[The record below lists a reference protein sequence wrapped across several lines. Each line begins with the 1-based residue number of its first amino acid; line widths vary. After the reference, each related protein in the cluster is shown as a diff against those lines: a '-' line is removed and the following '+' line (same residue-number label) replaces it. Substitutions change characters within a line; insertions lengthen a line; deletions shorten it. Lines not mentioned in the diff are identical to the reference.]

1 MSEAIN
7 VARHGRSIIKFT
19 STLGGLGISLLL
31 AACSGTGVVD
41 GEGRDEN
48 TIPEPLGVTSAALV
62 GGLHRVGAL
71 PDDPA
76 KLAAKHLDMAPPTVP
91 LPAVVDLAGDTPAPG
106 NQGGQG
112 SCVAWAVGYAAHSYL
127 QHQEEGWPVEATHYQ
142 FSPSYIY
149 NQING
154 GSDGGS
160 RIGNAFDLLVNE
172 GADTLRFSPYDD
184 NDFTTQPDGP
194 AKTRAAHFKLKD
206 WVTLGTS
213 SVAIKQQLAAGK
225 PVVIGIQVLPD
236 FDNLGPL
243 NDTYNSSA
251 GLSRGGHAVTIVGY
265 DDARSAFRFMN
276 SWGTGWGLAGYGW
289 LDYSFI
295 TDAKLGLRSFV
306 GTDAPNTAPA
316 VGRNIYMIKG
326 SQLWRIDRNF
336 GNFVSLSA
344 PTEWVGAGALTHHA
358 DKLYVVQG
366 SRLWSVNPVDGKFA
380 TVGGANFEG
389 MAHLAT
395 LGDSLYGIQNGRV
408 WRINSTTGAA
418 QQVGFQT
425 WSTAT
430 SMTALDG
437 MLYIIAHSK
446 LYRFDPPTGGRFV
459 LGGVSWAGPTLLTSS
474 GGSLFAVQD
483 KMLWSIDP
491 ATGAFARL
499 GSDVWASSTSM
510 SNLSGRLLI
519 VDNKRLHSVVPS
531 TGAWEVLNQPSW
543 GGATLMTTIPR

>member
-7 VARHGRSIIKFT
+7 VARHGRSIINFT

-71 PDDPA
+71 TDDPA
-76 KLAAKHLDMAPPTVP
+76 KLAAKRLAQAPQAGP
-91 LPAVVDLAGDTPAPG
+91 LPAIVDLAGDTPAPG
-106 NQGGQG
+106 NQGNQS
-112 SCVAWAVGYAAHSYL
+112 SCVGWAVGYAAHSYL
-127 QHQEEGWPVEATHYQ
+127 QHQEEGWPLEATHYQ

-149 NQING
+149 NQINFG
-154 GSDGGS
+154 ADGGS
-160 RIGNAFDLLVNE
+160 FISDAFDLLVNQ
-172 GADTLRFSPYDD
+172 GADTLRFTPYDET
-184 NDFTTQPDGP
+184 DFTTQPDGP
-194 AKTRAAHFKLKD
+194 AKTRAAHFKLKN
-206 WVTLGTS
+206 WASLSTS
-213 SVAIKQQLAAGK
+213 SLAIKQQLAAGK
-225 PVVIGIQVLPD
+225 PVVVGLAVLPD
-236 FDNLGPL
+236 FDSLGAG
-243 NDTYNSSA
+243 NETYNSSA
-251 GLSRGGHAVTIVGY
+251 GASRGRHAITIVGY
-265 DDARSAFRFMN
+265 DDARSAFRFVN

-295 TDAKLGLRSFV
+295 TNAKLGFDAYV
-306 GTDAPNTAPA
+306 GTDATNTAPA

-336 GNFVSLSA
+336 GNFVSLST

-366 SRLWSVNPVDGKFA
+366 AHLWSVNPVDGKFA
-380 TVGGANFEG
+380 MLGGGHFQG
-389 MAHLAT
+389 MAHLTSA
-395 LGDSLYGIQNGRV
+395 GDFLYGIQGGRV
-408 WRINSTTGAA
+408 WRINPTTGAA
-418 QQVGFQT
+418 QHIGFQT
-425 WSTAT
+425 WATAT

-437 MLYIIAHSK
+437 MLYIIAHSQ
-446 LYRFDPPTGGRFV
+446 LYRFDPATGGRFV
-459 LGGVSWAGPTLLTSS
+459 LGGVDWAGPTLLTSS

-499 GSDVWASSTSM
+499 GRDVWASSTSM

-519 VDNKRLHSVVPS
+519 VDNKRLHSIVPS

-543 GGATLMTTIPR
+543 GGATLMTTVPR